1 MSRNQVSTFAIR
13 EMLLWEKEML
23 LWDMYI
29 YMYVVPEMHFDE
41 QYYYFETDFPLM

>member
-29 YMYVVPEMHFDE
+29 YMLS
-41 QYYYFETDFPLM
+41 QRCILMNNIIILRRIFL